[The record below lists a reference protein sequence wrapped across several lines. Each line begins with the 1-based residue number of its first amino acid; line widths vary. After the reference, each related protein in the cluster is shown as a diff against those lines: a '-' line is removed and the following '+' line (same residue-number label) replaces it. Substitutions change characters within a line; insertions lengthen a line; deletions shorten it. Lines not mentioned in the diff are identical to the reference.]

1 LKPQDKGEMTENTA
15 DSTATRGSQRS
26 RNRSKGRAAWLFF
39 RDIVV
44 IFIVALL
51 VSFLIKT
58 FLIRSF
64 YIPSASMENTLMI
77 NDRII
82 VNELEPKLLPVHR
95 GDVVVFTDPGG
106 WLTSGENIATP
117 APSNP
122 IARGLSDFFTFIGLA
137 TADSDNHLVK
147 RVIGVPGDHVVC
159 CNALNQIT
167 VNGAP
172 LKEPYTTVQ
181 PGEQAAGKPFDVTVP
196 PGKMWVLGDNR
207 LNSED
212 SSAHQDLPSKGFVPE
227 KDVVGRAFVI
237 SWPIS
242 RWSWLSNFPD
252 VFRGADKN
260 GS

>member
-1 LKPQDKGEMTENTA
+1 MTDGTTNTTESRA
-15 DSTATRGSQRS
+15 AVRSPQRS
-26 RNRSKGRAAWLFF
+26 AGRTVWLFI

-64 YIPSASMENTLMI
+64 YIPSESMENTLMV

-82 VNELEPKLLPVHR
+82 VNELEPNLIPVHR

-106 WLTSGENIATP
+106 WLTPGASENIAAP
-117 APSNP
+117 ASSNP

-147 RVIGVPGDHVVC
+147 RVIGIPGDHVVC
-159 CNALNQIT
+159 CNVLNQIT
-167 VNGAP
+167 VNGVP
-172 LKEPYTTVQ
+172 IKEPYTQVTGDL
-181 PGEQAAGKPFDVTVP
+181 PAGKPFDVTVP
-196 PGKMWVLGDNR
+196 PGKLWVLGDNR
-207 LNSED
+207 NDSED
-212 SSAHQDLPSKGFVPE
+212 SSMHQDLPSKGFVPE

-237 SWPIS
+237 SWPVS
-242 RWSWLSNFPD
+242 RWSWLSNHPE
-252 VFRGADKN
+252 VFRGVDEK
-260 GS
+260 SK

>member
-1 LKPQDKGEMTENTA
+1 MA
-15 DSTATRGSQRS
+15 DSAANRTETRGGRRSAQRS
-26 RNRSKGRAAWLFF
+26 RGRALWLFI

-64 YIPSASMENTLMI
+64 YIPSASMEDTLMI

-82 VNELEPKLLPVHR
+82 VNELEPKLIPVHR

-106 WLTSGENIATP
+106 WLDGGDNIT
-117 APSNP
+117 APEPKNP
-122 IARGLSDFFTFIGLA
+122 VAKGVSAFFTFVGLSS
-137 TADSDNHLVK
+137 ADSDNHLVK

-159 CNALNQIT
+159 CNALDQIT

-172 LKEPYTTVQ
+172 LKEPYTVVP
-181 PGEQAAGKPFDVTVP
+181 PGSAASHPFDVTVP
-196 PGKMWVLGDNR
+196 PGKLWVLGDNR
-207 LNSED
+207 WNSSD
-212 SSAHQDLPSKGFVPE
+212 SSLHQNLPSKGFVPV
-227 KDVVGRAFVI
+227 KNVVGRAFVI
-237 SWPIS
+237 SWPLS
-242 RWSWLSNFPD
+242 RWTWLSDFPD
-252 VFRGADKN
+252 VFRGAGK

>member
-1 LKPQDKGEMTENTA
+1 MTESTTGQ
-15 DSTATRGSQRS
+15 TATRGVGKAEG
-26 RNRSKGRAAWLFF
+26 RSKGRAVWLFV

-64 YIPSASMENTLMI
+64 YIPSASMEDTLMI

-82 VNELEPKLLPVHR
+82 VNELEPKLIPVHR

-106 WLTSGENIATP
+106 WLTPGENIAQP
-117 APSNP
+117 ESKNP
-122 IARGLSDFFTFIGLA
+122 VARGLSDFFTFIGLA

-167 VNGAP
+167 VNGVP

-181 PGEQAAGKPFDVTVP
+181 PGEQAAGMPFDVTVP
-196 PGKMWVLGDNR
+196 PGDLWVLGDNR
-207 LNSED
+207 ANSED
-212 SSAHQDLPSKGFVPE
+212 SSRHQDLASKGFVPE
-227 KDVVGRAFVI
+227 KDVVGRAIVI

-242 RWSWLSNFPD
+242 RWTWLSNYPD
-252 VFRGADKN
+252 VFRGVQGQGK
-260 GS
+260 

>member
-1 LKPQDKGEMTENTA
+1 MT
-15 DSTATRGSQRS
+15 DSTTEQVTRRGSGRS
-26 RNRSKGRAAWLFF
+26 ASRSKGRAVWLFV

-64 YIPSASMENTLMI
+64 WIPSASMEDTLMI

-82 VNELEPKLLPVHR
+82 VNELEPKLIPVHR
-95 GDVVVFTDPGG
+95 GDIVVFTDPGG
-106 WLTSGENIATP
+106 WLTPEENVE
-117 APSNP
+117 APKSSNP
-122 IARGLSDFFTFIGLA
+122 VVRSLGDFFTFIGLA
-137 TADSDNHLVK
+137 STDSDNHLVK
-147 RVIGVPGDHVVC
+147 RVIGLPGDHVVC

-167 VNGAP
+167 VNGVP

-181 PGEQAAGKPFDVTVP
+181 PGQQAAAARFNVTVP
-196 PGKMWVLGDNR
+196 PGKLWVLGDNR
-207 LNSED
+207 LDSED
-212 SSAHQDLPSKGFVPE
+212 SSMHQNLPSKGFVPE
-227 KDVVGRAFVI
+227 SDVVGRAFVI

-242 RWSWLSNFPD
+242 RWTWLSNFPD
-252 VFRGADKN
+252 VFAGVGK

>member
-1 LKPQDKGEMTENTA
+1 MTDNTA
-15 DSTATRGSQRS
+15 EQATTRAARRSGKRG
-26 RNRSKGRAAWLFF
+26 KGRAAWLFI

-64 YIPSASMENTLMI
+64 YIPSASMEDTLMI

-82 VNELEPKLLPVHR
+82 VNELEPKLMPVHR

-106 WLTSGENIATP
+106 WLTGSENIPAATP
-117 APSNP
+117 GNP
-122 IARGLSDFFTFIGLA
+122 VARGLSDFFTFIGLG

-147 RVIGVPGDHVVC
+147 RVIGLPGDHVVC
-159 CNALNQIT
+159 CNTLNQIT

-196 PGKMWVLGDNR
+196 PGKLWVLGDNR
-207 LNSED
+207 LDSAD
-212 SSAHQDLPSKGFVPE
+212 SSAHQNLPSKGFVPE
-227 KDVVGRAFVI
+227 KDIVGRAFVI

-242 RWSWLSNFPD
+242 HWTWLSNFPD
-252 VFRGADKN
+252 VFRGADKH

>member
-1 LKPQDKGEMTENTA
+1 MAESMTDPAATRGA
-15 DSTATRGSQRS
+15 QRTATRS
-26 RNRSKGRAAWLFF
+26 RGRAVWLFI

-64 YIPSASMENTLMI
+64 YIPSASMEDTLMGGPGAPD

-95 GDVVVFTDPGG
+95 GDIVVFTDPGG
-106 WLTSGENIATP
+106 WLTASENVP
-117 APSNP
+117 AAEPSNP
-122 IARGLSDFFTFIGLA
+122 VARGLSDFFTFIGLG
-137 TADSDNHLVK
+137 TNDSDNHLVK
-147 RVIGVPGDHVVC
+147 RVIGLPGDHVVC

-167 VNGAP
+167 VNGVP

-181 PGEQAAGKPFDVTVP
+181 PGEQAASKTFDVTVP
-196 PGKMWVLGDNR
+196 PGKLWVLGDNR
-207 LNSED
+207 ADSAD
-212 SSAHQDLPSKGFVPE
+212 SSQHQNLPSKGFVPE
-227 KDVVGRAFVI
+227 SDVVGRAFVI

-242 RWSWLSNFPD
+242 RWSWLSNYPD
-252 VFRGADKN
+252 VFRGVAKN